1 MLREAP
7 EKESPSFSAESFH
20 PNSKKLTNHTG
31 YIQIHVYIKQQKQKM
46 DNSII
51 IKYLQGKAN
60 NEEKTLL
67 FEWLEKD
74 KINKDEFFEIKKVWA
89 LTSKYK
95 NAEGI
100 TWADIKNTGNEK
112 TTTRFLKFRLLKQVA
127 IFILLIGLGAVIQ
140 YFFTD
145 LTSNKKL
152 VYDQHLSVFAPLG
165 QMTDLELP
173 DGTLVKLNS
182 GTTILY
188 NGDFSSGNREVFI
201 EGEAF
206 FDVQTDKEHPFVVKS
221 KLLDVK
227 VYGTLFNICS
237 YHDDN
242 DFSATL
248 VEGSISILDK
258 DGNEISKL
266 KPGDNAAYNENE
278 SNITV
283 SQINTSLYTS
293 WKEGLVTYRN
303 EKMKD
308 IARQIERWYNV
319 EIVIQKEGLGEER
332 YFGTILKNKPID
344 QILEVFKLTTSLE
357 YEIVP
362 RADKP
367 TLIYW
372 K

>member
-1 MLREAP
+1 
-7 EKESPSFSAESFH
+7 
-20 PNSKKLTNHTG
+20 
-31 YIQIHVYIKQQKQKM
+31 M
-46 DNSII
+46 DKNII

-60 NEEKTLL
+60 NEEKSLL
-67 FEWLEKD
+67 FEWIEKD
-74 KINKDEFFEIKKVWA
+74 KVNKDEFIEIKKVWA
-89 LTSKYK
+89 LTAKHK
-95 NAEGI
+95 NIEGI
-100 TWADIKNTGNEK
+100 SWVDLKNSANKEINK
-112 TTTRFLKFRLLKQVA
+112 RFLNFRLLKQAA

-140 YFFTD
+140 YFFSD
-145 LTSNKKL
+145 LTSDKNL
-152 VYDQHLSVFAPLG
+152 VYDQNLSVSAPLG

-182 GTTILY
+182 GTTVLY

-206 FDVQTDKEHPFVVKS
+206 FDVQTDKEHPFIVKS

-227 VYGTLFNICS
+227 VYGTSFNICC
-237 YHDDN
+237 YPEDK

-248 VEGSISILDK
+248 VKGSISILDK
-258 DGNEISKL
+258 EGNEISKL
-266 KPGDNAAYNENE
+266 QPGDKAAYTEPE

-283 SQINTSLYTS
+283 SQINTLLYTS
-293 WKEGLVTYRN
+293 WKEGLVTFRN

-319 EIVIQKEGLGEER
+319 EIVIQKEGLDEER

-344 QILEVFKLTTSLE
+344 QILEVFKLTISLE
-357 YEIVP
+357 YEIIP

>member
-1 MLREAP
+1 
-7 EKESPSFSAESFH
+7 
-20 PNSKKLTNHTG
+20 
-31 YIQIHVYIKQQKQKM
+31 M
-46 DNSII
+46 DSNII

-60 NEEKTLL
+60 DEEKTLL
-67 FEWLEKD
+67 FEWLQKD
-74 KINKDEFFEIKKVWA
+74 KTNKEEFIEIKKVWA
-89 LTSKYK
+89 LTARHK
-95 NAEGI
+95 NTEGI
-100 TWADIKNTGNEK
+100 TWTDLKNTTKANTNK
-112 TTTRFLKFRLLKQVA
+112 RFLNFRLVKQAA
-127 IFILLIGLGAVIQ
+127 IFILLIGLGATIQ

-145 LTSNKKL
+145 LTSRK
-152 VYDQHLSVFAPLG
+152 VYNEQLSVYAPLG

-206 FDVQTDKEHPFVVKS
+206 FDVQTDKKHPFVVKS

-227 VYGTLFNICS
+227 VYGTSFNISS
-237 YHDDN
+237 YPEDKN
-242 DFSATL
+242 FTATL
-248 VEGSISILDK
+248 VKGSISILDK
-258 DGNEISKL
+258 DGKEISKL
-266 KPGDNAAYNENE
+266 NPGDNAAYTENE
-278 SNITV
+278 SNIKV

-303 EKMKD
+303 DKMKD
-308 IARQIERWYNV
+308 IAKQIERWYNV
-319 EIVIQKEGLGEER
+319 EIVIQKEGLGEES

-357 YEIVP
+357 YEIIP